1 MSALAPA
8 PSPARPGRR
17 AAARRA
23 APARGGSVLFDAPG
37 PRTRRRVLL
46 ASVVAALALAGA
58 VVLAVLRLAER
69 GQLDAELWAPLLD
82 PRTGEFA
89 IVWSRL
95 GEGLSL
101 TLRGAAAATLAS
113 VVLGVLVA
121 SVRLSLGRY
130 ARLPLVAAV
139 ELLRGLPV
147 VVTIIYVRALA
158 PALGLDVPDFW
169 ILVVGLTLYNSV
181 IISEIVRAGVL
192 SLPRGQVEAGLAVG
206 LTRAQTMRL
215 VQLPQA
221 VRAMLPALIS
231 QLVVILKDT
240 ALASIV
246 LTNLRD
252 TLWHADRIRDS
263 LDNPL
268 QMYTVVALVFIVVC
282 LGLDRL
288 ARWTERRLSRSTTAA
303 PAAAGAAASA
313 GAGPLGA

>member
-1 MSALAPA
+1 
-8 PSPARPGRR
+8 
-17 AAARRA
+17 
-23 APARGGSVLFDAPG
+23 APARGASVLFDAPG
-37 PRTRRRVLL
+37 PRTRRRVLV
-46 ASVVAALALAGA
+46 ASVVAALVLAGLL
-58 VVLAVLRLAER
+58 VLALLRLAER

-82 PRTGEFA
+82 PRTEEFA
-89 IVWSRL
+89 IVWGRV

-101 TLRGAAAATLAS
+101 TLRGAAAATVLS
-113 VVLGVLVA
+113 VVVGILVA
-121 SVRLSLGRY
+121 SVRLSLGRV
-130 ARLPLVAAV
+130 ARLPLVGAV

-169 ILVVGLTLYNSV
+169 ILVIGLTLYNAV

-268 QMYTVVALVFIVVC
+268 QMYTVIALVFIVLC
-282 LGLDRL
+282 LALDRL
-288 ARWTERRLSRSTTAA
+288 ARWTERRISRSTTTAAA
-303 PAAAGAAASA
+303 PVTAVG
-313 GAGPLGA
+313 GQEG